1 MLPVYGCQTKEDF
14 KRILPYVRPA
24 DVETLGPE
32 RRDLINALL
41 LVKAGRC
48 REFGA
53 GEEVLIEK
61 TENFMS
67 CITPKGATDC
77 YWVRSIDAVDAV
89 PGDASR

>member
-14 KRILPYVRPA
+14 KRILPYVRLT
-24 DVETLGPE
+24 DVEPFFDK
-32 RRDLINALL
+32 RRDA

-48 REFGA
+48 RKFDA

-61 TENFMS
+61 TENFMH
-67 CITPKGATDC
+67 CITPEGAADC
-77 YWVRSIDAVDAV
+77 YWVRSIDVV